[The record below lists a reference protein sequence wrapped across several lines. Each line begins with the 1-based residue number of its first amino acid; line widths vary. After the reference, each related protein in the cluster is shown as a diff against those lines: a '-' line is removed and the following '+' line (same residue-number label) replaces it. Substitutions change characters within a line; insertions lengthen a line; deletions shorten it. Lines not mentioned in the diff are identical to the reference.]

1 MTSVAWCTPFS
12 RPSAIGQFSA
22 QVVAAMRDALGWDVD
37 IFHPEGAGGR
47 TVPDGGLPL
56 GTDAEQVLGEYD
68 HVVYNIGDNPA
79 NHAAQMRLL
88 RTVPG
93 LVLLHD
99 VSLIHL
105 LLPDLVHGPEDAARA
120 EFVRWYGP
128 EAAVASAALRSDEL
142 KFVQDPENIRRYP
155 MIEPVLEHAPAV
167 VTHSQWAAGRVR
179 DAYAGDVWVLPLP
192 REPLQN
198 PQPSDLPG
206 IDDRLIILQAGVP
219 NRNKHIDKIIEAFDD
234 ADIADRAQL
243 VICGYGTDEAFEAL
257 RELVAER
264 SLQDSVHLLGRVE
277 DDVMDELRRRALVST
292 VLRFPFGEAASA
304 ALLDAMSYGHAVL
317 TVDGGHYA
325 EVPDETVRRISVP
338 PIAADIAPVLRR
350 WIDDPDSARELGSR
364 AAHFVATEHTA
375 EIYGRGIAEI
385 LQQSGSFFRRRDLVD
400 MLSRTLHSLGFG
412 PQDPITSSVAGDAA
426 ELFSGE
432 PVVAAEIYP
441 PGSTVSTEPR
451 AEAAPRST

>member
-22 QVVAAMRDALGWDVD
+22 QVVVSLRETLGWEVD

-47 TVPDGGLPL
+47 SQPDNGFVL
-56 GTDAEQVLGEYD
+56 GADAEQVLGDYD

-79 NHAAQMRLL
+79 NHSAQMRLL

-93 LVLLHD
+93 LVVLHD

-128 EAAVASAALRSDEL
+128 EAAVASAALRADEL
-142 KFVQDPENIRRYP
+142 KFVTDPENIRRYP

-167 VTHSQWAAGRVR
+167 VTHSQWAAARVR
-179 DAYAGDVWVLPLP
+179 ESYAGDVWVLPLP
-192 REPLQN
+192 REPLAN

-243 VICGYGTDEAFEAL
+243 VICGYGTDEAFEEL
-257 RELVAER
+257 RELVQDR
-264 SLQDSVHLLGRVE
+264 DLTDSVHLLGRV
-277 DDVMDELRRRALVST
+277 DDQVMDELRRRALVST

-325 EVPDETVRRISVP
+325 EVPDDTVHRISVP
-338 PIAADIAPVLRR
+338 PVAAAIAPVLRN
-350 WIDDPDSARELGSR
+350 WIDDPEAAEDLGAR
-364 AAHFVATEHTA
+364 AAQFVATEHTA
-375 EIYGRGIAEI
+375 ESYSRGLAEV
-385 LQQSGSFFRRRDLVD
+385 LPQVGSFRRRRDLVD

-412 PQDPITSSVAGDAA
+412 PQDPITASIARDAA

-432 PVVAAEIYP
+432 PEVPGEIYP
-441 PGSTVSTEPR
+441 PGRLS
-451 AEAAPRST
+451 EANKH

>member
-1 MTSVAWCTPFS
+1 MTDGPMTVAWCTPFS
-12 RPSAIGQFSA
+12 TPSAIGQFSA
-22 QVVAAMRDALGWDVD
+22 QVVAAMRDSLGWDVD

-47 TVPDGGLPL
+47 SVPDSGFVL
-56 GTDAEQVLGEYD
+56 GADAEQVLGGYD

-120 EFVRWYGP
+120 EFVRWYGA
-128 EAAVASAALRSDEL
+128 EAAVAAAALRADEL
-142 KFVQDPENIRRYP
+142 KFVRDPDNIRRYP

-167 VTHSQWAAGRVR
+167 VTHSHWAADRVR

-192 REPLQN
+192 REPLAD
-198 PQPSDLPG
+198 PQSTELPG

-219 NRNKHIDKIIEAFDD
+219 NRNKHIDAIIEAFDE

-243 VICGYGTDEAFEAL
+243 VVCGYGTDEAFE
-257 RELVAER
+257 ELQEIVAQR
-264 SLQDSVHLLGRVE
+264 SLEDSVHLLGRVD
-277 DDVMDELRRRALVST
+277 DDVLDELRRRALVST

-325 EVPDETVRRISVP
+325 EVPDETVERIGVP
-338 PIAADIAPVLRR
+338 PTAADIAAVLRAFV
-350 WIDDPDSARELGSR
+350 DDPDAARALGER

-375 EIYGRGIAEI
+375 VIYAEAVAQI
-385 LQQSGSFFRRRDLVD
+385 LTQSGGFFRRRDLVD
-400 MLSRTLHSLGFG
+400 MLARTLHSLGFG
-412 PQDPITSSVAGDAA
+412 TQDAITATVAQDAY

-432 PVVAAEIYP
+432 PVVAQEIYP
-441 PGSTVSTEPR
+441 PGRHSLG
-451 AEAAPRST
+451 

>member
-22 QVVAAMRDALGWDVD
+22 QVVAAMRETLGWDVD

-47 TVPDGGLPL
+47 SVPDGGFVL
-56 GTDAEQVLGEYD
+56 GADAEQQLGEYD

-79 NHAAQMRLL
+79 NHSAQMRLL

-93 LVLLHD
+93 LVVLHD

-128 EAAVASAALRSDEL
+128 EAAVASAALRADEL
-142 KFVQDPENIRRYP
+142 KFVGDPENIRRYP

-167 VTHSQWAAGRVR
+167 VTHSQWAATRVR

-192 REPLQN
+192 REPLAD
-198 PQPSDLPG
+198 PQPSELPG

-219 NRNKHIDKIIEAFDD
+219 NRNKHIDAVIEGFDD
-234 ADIADRAQL
+234 ADISDRAQL
-243 VICGYGTDEAFEAL
+243 VICGYGTDEAFGAL
-257 RELVAER
+257 RELVADR
-264 SLQDSVHLLGRVE
+264 SLEDSVHLLGRVD
-277 DDVMDELRRRALVST
+277 DDVMDELRRRALAST

-325 EVPDETVRRISVP
+325 EMPDDTVHRISVP
-338 PIAADIAPVLRR
+338 PVAEDIAAALRR
-350 WIDDPDSARELGSR
+350 FVEDPAAARELGAR

-375 EIYGRGIAEI
+375 RAYSRGIAEV
-385 LQQSGSFFRRRDLVD
+385 LPQVGSFHRRRDLVD

-412 PQDPITSSVAGDAA
+412 PQDEITTSVARDAF

-432 PVVAAEIYP
+432 PVVAGEIYP
-441 PGSTVSTEPR
+441 PGR
-451 AEAAPRST
+451 